1 MVLRIL
7 FFGILFSITS
17 CSENSSD
24 KVNISTE
31 EIIKPFTAA
40 DAKDLFLSKCTVCHG
55 SDGKLG
61 ASQAKDLSTSKLSD
75 EEILDRIK
83 HGKNAM
89 PPFEG
94 LIPEDQRKMLVSF
107 VKTLRNKP

>member
-7 FFGILFSITS
+7 FFGILFGFVS

-24 KVNISTE
+24 KVEVSKE
-31 EIIKPFTAA
+31 EIKTPFTVA
-40 DAKDLFLSKCTVCHG
+40 DAKDLFLSKCSVCHG
-55 SDGKLG
+55 SDGKLC
-61 ASQAKDLSTSKLSD
+61 ASQAKDLSTSQLSD
-75 EEILDRIK
+75 EEISDRIK

-94 LIPEDQRKMLVSF
+94 LIPEDQREKLVSF
-107 VKTLRNKP
+107 VKTLKK

>member
-7 FFGILFSITS
+7 FFGILFSLTS
-17 CSENSSD
+17 CSENSPE
-24 KVNISTE
+24 KVEVSKE
-31 EIIKPFTAA
+31 EIKTPFTVA
-40 DAKDLFLSKCTVCHG
+40 DAKDLFSSKCTVCHG
-55 SDGKLG
+55 SDGKLC
-61 ASQAKDLSTSKLSD
+61 ASQAKDLSISKLSD

-107 VKTLRNKP
+107 VKTLKK